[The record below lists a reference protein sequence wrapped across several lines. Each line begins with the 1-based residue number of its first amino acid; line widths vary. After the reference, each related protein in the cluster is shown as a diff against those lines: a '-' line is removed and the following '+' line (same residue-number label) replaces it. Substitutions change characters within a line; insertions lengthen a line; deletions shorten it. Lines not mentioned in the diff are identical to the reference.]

1 MTSAVTSTVTTTAT
15 SAFPAVAQVLN
26 NDTVSP
32 GLLGLGVVAAL
43 GVATWLLI
51 RSMNRQLRKIDFD
64 DGSRPSN
71 ADEADGTDART
82 TPAEPAE
89 PGKQAKPPKTDRPP
103 KRGG

>member
-1 MTSAVTSTVTTTAT
+1 MTSAAT
-15 SAFPAVAQVLN
+15 SALPAVAQVLN
-26 NDTVSP
+26 DDTVSP

-71 ADEADGTDART
+71 TDEADGTGARAA
-82 TPAEPAE
+82 PAEPAE
-89 PGKQAKPPKTDRPP
+89 PGKQVKPPKTDRSP
-103 KRGG
+103 G